1 MSSETPD
8 DNTESDTSD
17 DFYERRESGCD
28 TKRRP
33 AKPSRKLPKE
43 YDTSDSEDQVEIVE
57 KKRCRKRPKI
67 KDSSDK
73 GSSLSNC
80 ETTFDER
87 GSTSDS
93 DPDETLIQR
102 CFGENNSLNQQS
114 SYKHF
119 DEYQVDDD
127 DGFVNDVQSFVS
139 TEGKL
144 MVTFKLKSQE
154 LL

>member
-17 DFYERRESGCD
+17 DFYERRESGCH
-28 TKRRP
+28 TIRRP

-73 GSSLSNC
+73 GSSSSDC

-87 GSTSDS
+87 GSTSDC

-102 CFGENNSLNQQS
+102 CFGENNS
-114 SYKHF
+114 SYEHF

-144 MVTFKLKSQE
+144 MVTFKLKSE
-154 LL
+154 EWL